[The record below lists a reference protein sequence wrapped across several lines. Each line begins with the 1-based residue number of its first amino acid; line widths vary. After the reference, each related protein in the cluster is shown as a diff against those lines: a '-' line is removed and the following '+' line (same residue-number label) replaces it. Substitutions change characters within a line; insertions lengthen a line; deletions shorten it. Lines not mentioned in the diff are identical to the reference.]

1 MIKVLA
7 DTMIFLGIMVALA
20 YVTTIG
26 ALTIIKKSMKEE
38 EEMEKD
44 YVYMNDG
51 TAVEFNEDDQE

>member
-26 ALTIIKKSMKEE
+26 ALTIIERSMKEE
-38 EEMEKD
+38 KEMEKD

-51 TAVEFNEDDQE
+51 TAVEYNEDDQE